1 MVGVQ
6 GAHPWLRR
14 KALLGS
20 IAGITR
26 DRVHELQN
34 PQPNQP
40 LAAHFRVSSHCLT
53 YYFYTFLQFCYAF
66 LAHVDTRWHLGVFP
80 RSNKEAWEHAS
91 LSWKPCWMGCCQIQ
105 PLLQFSWWIC
115 FRTGTTAQQEKTN
128 VFKTMFANVYHVNL
142 SSPLPD
148 LLSGPKHAGNCSAST
163 CWAPEPTWM

>member
-6 GAHPWLRR
+6 GAHPWLRS

-26 DRVHELQN
+26 DRVNELQN

-53 YYFYTFLQFCYAF
+53 YDFYTILQFCYAF
-66 LAHVDTRWHLGVFP
+66 LVHVDTRWHLGVFP

-91 LSWKPCWMGCCQIQ
+91 LSWMLSDSTTTPVLVVDMLPNRYYCPTRKKQNLSRPCLPMFIMLTCHHPCQI
-105 PLLQFSWWIC
+105 C
-115 FRTGTTAQQEKTN
+115 
-128 VFKTMFANVYHVNL
+128 
-142 SSPLPD
+142 
-148 LLSGPKHAGNCSAST
+148 
-163 CWAPEPTWM
+163 